1 MARDYSR
8 LLLLAEELQVFTG
21 YLGTEELKQR
31 QKFQSQLDD
40 ERVKIV
46 YELFKEGRSAEKLRR
61 AVVADLDRIELA
73 TAEYSPGAVA
83 DAQEALLAEID
94 AQARSSPATR
104 FLMRWAPVVF
114 ATVAGGIYLYLSLRT
129 RQ

>member
-1 MARDYSR
+1 MARNYSR

-31 QKFQSQLDD
+31 QKLRSQLDD
-40 ERVKIV
+40 ERAKIV

-61 AVVADLDRIELA
+61 AVVADLERIELA

-94 AQARSSPATR
+94 AQARASPATR

-114 ATVAGGIYLYLSLRT
+114 ATVAGGIYLYLSLRG
-129 RQ
+129 R

>member
-1 MARDYSR
+1 MARDYGR
-8 LLLLAEELQVFTG
+8 LLLLAEELQRFTG
-21 YLGTEELKQR
+21 YLGNEELRQR
-31 QKFQSQLDD
+31 QQFQGQFDD

-46 YELFKEGRSAEKLRR
+46 YALFREGGSAEEIRR
-61 AVVADLDRIELA
+61 AVIADLDRIELA

-83 DAQEALLAEID
+83 EAQEALLAEID

-114 ATVAGGIYLYLSLRT
+114 ATVAGGIYLYLRMRS
-129 RQ
+129 